1 MSNSYEFA
9 RMNLQLF
16 GEDENE
22 AIDRMVDINE
32 DYPGDGE
39 TFPDGMSAG
48 DIPNAL
54 TVCAG
59 QLVRIADALE
69 GIRGLLSDSVDAC
82 DHRLCIKGTVETI

>member
-16 GEDENE
+16 GKDEDE

-32 DYPGDGE
+32 DYPGDGKA
-39 TFPDGMSAG
+39 FPDGMSAG
-48 DIPNAL
+48 DVPNAL

-69 GIRGLLSDSVDAC
+69 EIRALLRDSTD
-82 DHRLCIKGTVETI
+82 DYDRRLCIKGTVETI